1 MALTKVT
8 VQGLPRAQGSGLL
21 LALSS
26 ALRRIHPQSPNSRV
40 KWQGRGES
48 FSWGVF
54 DDKSRGWCVPAGT
67 SPSFFISSMHVSDMH
82 VCPCPLRAQ
91 NSNPPSHTAE
101 GNRAWDDGDDET
113 SPPRIIITLHLPPA
127 RDIKTGGRRGNTVE
141 MMGCARPTDR
151 QRVRSAKTISISI
164 PLSVPS
170 PKIHIANKLNPPH
183 RRSYGSPGS
192 VSHSL
197 AFSLISVG
205 TRLRSSLVLPSKE
218 SGEREEREDGVL

>member
-1 MALTKVT
+1 MALTQAT
-8 VQGLPRAQGSGLL
+8 VQGLPRAEGSGLL

-26 ALRRIHPQSPNSRV
+26 ALRQIHPQSPNPRV

-91 NSNPPSHTAE
+91 NSKTPSHTAE

-113 SPPRIIITLHLPPA
+113 SPPRIITFHLPPA
-127 RDIKTGGRRGNTVE
+127 CDNDGRQEGKHCGNDG
-141 MMGCARPTDR
+141 MCPTDR
-151 QRVRSAKTISISI
+151 PTES
-164 PLSVPS
+164 PLRQKPFPS
-170 PKIHIANKLNPPH
+170 P
-183 RRSYGSPGS
+183 S
-192 VSHSL
+192 
-197 AFSLISVG
+197 
-205 TRLRSSLVLPSKE
+205 T
-218 SGEREEREDGVL
+218 